1 MKLSKSLLVI
11 PALSLVGAAA
21 FAAGACGSSGGG
33 GGLTWTAN
41 AGPASDAVLETDSC
55 AALSDCCTADEAGDL
70 YCGDVTT
77 DCDTN
82 FQYELNYG
90 YCMGFT
96 YPGFAPKIIA
106 DECGCPGADDFDD
119 AGSDAFVDARDDG
132 AREDAH

>member
-1 MKLSKSLLVI
+1 MRAVIVFALLAPACSSSSSPYPPYVQAASPSSDARVI
-11 PALSLVGAAA
+11 KNSCRALADCC
-21 FAAGACGSSGGG
+21 AAGQ
-33 GGLTWTAN
+33 
-41 AGPASDAVLETDSC
+41 
-55 AALSDCCTADEAGDL
+55 AGDL
-70 YCGDVTT
+70 YCEVHQ
-77 DCDTN
+77 DCAVS
-82 FQYELNYG
+82 FQFELNYG